1 MTTESSISGPYKPTI
16 YLNFE
21 IRHSGVRG
29 ADQRHHLALGRAV
42 LMHDLMALADLI
54 EAERLREAWID
65 LPLDNQ
71 LIERVGLLVIGEMRS
86 LKPLLPHPEVAQI
99 RDRVVAGGA
108 CANDHHPAG
117 VADEDRR

>member
-42 LMHDLMALADLI
+42 LMHDLIA
-54 EAERLREAWID
+54 AERLREAWID

-71 LIERVGLLVIGEMRS
+71 LIERIGLLVVGEMRS

-99 RDRVVAGGA
+99 GHRVVTGGA

-117 VADEDRR
+117 VAD